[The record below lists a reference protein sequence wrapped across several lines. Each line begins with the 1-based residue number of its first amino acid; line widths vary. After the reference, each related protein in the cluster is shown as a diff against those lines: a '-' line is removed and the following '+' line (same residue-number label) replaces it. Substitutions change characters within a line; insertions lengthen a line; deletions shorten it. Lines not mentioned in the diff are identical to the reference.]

1 MSRVTGFAA
10 LAILAIVSFGPSGAT
25 AQQIDPAAQQIQLP
39 ATRWTDADIRASRVA
54 SAAALPDKPQ
64 WNADPMNLI
73 VVIESGDDHVSLV
86 DGDRFERIHR
96 FASRHALHGAP
107 KFTPGGRFVYFGSR
121 DGWITRYDLWNLQV
135 VAEVRAGLS
144 LRSFAIS
151 SDGRWIMAANDS
163 PHSVVLL
170 DAQLRLER
178 VYPAATR
185 DGNAT
190 SRVSAVYDA
199 GLRTSFIVALRDIA
213 ELWEISYDPK
223 AEDFYEGLVHDFR
236 MGEGIPQRGFLNVRR
251 TTLAEPLDDLFFDRP
266 QAEAIGA
273 TRPKDGAAPVA
284 QIVNLDV
291 RRRIATLPIPGM
303 PHPGSGAAFPWQG
316 TTLLASPNLTDG
328 AITVIDT
335 KAWRLVRT
343 IPTPGPGFFIRS
355 HRQTPYAW
363 ADSALSA
370 SARDTLT
377 IIDKATLE
385 PVAQVREPGRTLAH
399 VEFTRDGSHA
409 LASLSEIDG
418 ALIVY
423 DARTFREITRL
434 PMSKPTGKYNVGNRI
449 SQPGA
454 SSD

>member
-1 MSRVTGFAA
+1 
-10 LAILAIVSFGPSGAT
+10 
-25 AQQIDPAAQQIQLP
+25 
-39 ATRWTDADIRASRVA
+39 
-54 SAAALPDKPQ
+54 
-64 WNADPMNLI
+64 
-73 VVIESGDDHVSLV
+73 
-86 DGDRFERIHR
+86 
-96 FASRHALHGAP
+96 
-107 KFTPGGRFVYFGSR
+107 
-121 DGWITRYDLWNLQV
+121 
-135 VAEVRAGLS
+135 
-144 LRSFAIS
+144 
-151 SDGRWIMAANDS
+151 
-163 PHSVVLL
+163 
-170 DAQLRLER
+170 
-178 VYPAATR
+178 
-185 DGNAT
+185 
-190 SRVSAVYDA
+190 VSAVYDA
-199 GLRTSFIVALRDIA
+199 GRRTSFIVALRDIA

-236 MGEGIPQRGFLNVRR
+236 MGEGIPQRGFLNARR
-251 TTLAEPLDDLFFDRP
+251 TTLAEPLDDLFFDQP

-273 TRPKDGAAPVA
+273 TRPKVGAAPVA

-303 PHPGSGAAFPWQG
+303 PHPGSGVAFPWQG

-328 AITVIDT
+328 AITVVDT
-335 KAWRLVRT
+335 RHWRLVRT
-343 IPTPGPGFFIRS
+343 ILTPGPGFFIHS

-423 DARTFREITRL
+423 DARTLREITRL
-434 PMSKPTGKYNVGNRI
+434 PMSKPIGKYNVGNRI
-449 SQPGA
+449 SQRGA
-454 SSD
+454 SSGRP